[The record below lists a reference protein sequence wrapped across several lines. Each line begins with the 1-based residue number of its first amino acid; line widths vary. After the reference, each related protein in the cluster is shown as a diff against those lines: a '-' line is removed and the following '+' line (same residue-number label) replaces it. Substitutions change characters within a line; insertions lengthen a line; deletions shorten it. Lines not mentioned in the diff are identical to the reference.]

1 MKKIF
6 LIPLMSLA
14 VGGLLFCGVPT
25 SRAASGKGDKA
36 LAAATVASAPK
47 DAASPEWQ
55 KAKAANLVL
64 TGAGRFEGKKL
75 DLEIKAVH
83 TKDMVFFRY
92 SWPDQEKSMSK
103 KEWSMK
109 NGAWTAKKADEDRL
123 GVAFEIN
130 RVNKFATKGCAVFCH
145 NQSKNEKEWYFSVDT
160 AREKADLWH
169 WKAVRSNPVGFTEDG
184 YLTTNPAQ
192 KPEEGRKRDSGE
204 GKAKSNKTE
213 DKSKPAF
220 MQDPGK
226 KASVPGSLLT
236 TEAVKITDYSS
247 FKDGDVIPGYM
258 VNPAWSGSF
267 ADVKTIGVWENGRW
281 TVFMS
286 RKLDTGNEDDVQF
299 NPRKKYPFGVAVF
312 DNSHEHD
319 SYNSEPLVLSFK

>member
-1 MKKIF
+1 MKKVF

-14 VGGLLFCGVPT
+14 AGGLLFTSVPA
-25 SRAASGKGDKA
+25 SRAASDRGDMA
-36 LAAATVASAPK
+36 LASATVASAPK
-47 DAASPEWQ
+47 DASSPEWQ

-75 DLEIKAVH
+75 DLEVKSVH
-83 TKDMVFFRY
+83 TKDMVFLRY
-92 SWPDQEKSMSK
+92 SWPDQEKSMGK
-103 KEWSMK
+103 KQWSMK
-109 NGAWTAKKADEDRL
+109 NGTWTAKKADEDRL
-123 GVAFEIN
+123 GVVFEIN

-145 NQSKNEKEWYFSVDT
+145 NQSKNPKEWHFSVDT
-160 AREKADLWH
+160 AKEKADLWH
-169 WKAVRSNPVGFTEDG
+169 WKAVRSNPAGFTEDG
-184 YLTTNPAQ
+184 YVTTNPKQ
-192 KPEEGRKRDSGE
+192 KPEEGRKRDGGE
-204 GKAKSNKTE
+204 GKAKGNKTE
-213 DKSKPAF
+213 DKTKPAY

-226 KASVPGSLLT
+226 KTSVPGSLLT
-236 TEAVKITDYSS
+236 TEAVKITDYST

-267 ADVKTIGVWENGRW
+267 ADIKTIGVWENGRW

-312 DNSHEHD
+312 NDSHEHD
-319 SYNSEPLVLSFK
+319 SYNSEPLLLSFK